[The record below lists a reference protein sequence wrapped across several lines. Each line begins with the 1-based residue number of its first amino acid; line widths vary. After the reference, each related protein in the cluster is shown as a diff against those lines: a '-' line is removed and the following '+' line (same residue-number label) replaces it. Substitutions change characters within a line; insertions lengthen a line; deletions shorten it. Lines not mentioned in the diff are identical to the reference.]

1 MMRFEKSTSMKITL
15 LPEQE
20 GMLSSKEKI
29 EKACTSPIVW
39 AYDIYHNDLLIGF
52 ALVRKFEED
61 EFFLWDYAID
71 HRYQNQGYGTAAL
84 REFIPFMQAEH
95 GMKRMTTTYLWGNEH
110 AKHIYEKVG
119 FVETDVVDEE
129 DCHEVNMIYVCG

>member
-1 MMRFEKSTSMKITL
+1 MRFEKSTSMKISL

-29 EKACTSPIVW
+29 EKACERPDVW

-52 ALVRKFEED
+52 VLVRQFEDTEY
-61 EFFLWDYAID
+61 FLWDYAID
-71 HRYQNQGYGTAAL
+71 CKYQNQGYGTVAL
-84 REFIPFMQAEH
+84 REFIPFMQREH
-95 GMKRMTTTYLWGNEH
+95 GMKTMTTTYIWGNDH
-110 AKHIYEKVG
+110 AKYIYEKLG

-129 DCHEVNMIYVCG
+129 DCHEVNMIYHCD

>member
-1 MMRFEKSTSMKITL
+1 MRFEKSTSMKIEL

-29 EKACTSPIVW
+29 ERVCANPIVW
-39 AYDIYHNDLLIGF
+39 AYDIYHDDLLIGF
-52 ALVRKFEED
+52 ALVRKFEND

-71 HRYQNQGYGTAAL
+71 HRYQNQGYGTTAL

-95 GMKRMTTTYLWGNEH
+95 GMKTMTTTYLWGNDH
-110 AKHIYEKVG
+110 AKYIYEKVG

-129 DCHEVNMIYVCG
+129 DCHEVNMIYLCE